1 MIRLII
7 LFLLAFIFLIILTFL
22 IACVIIGG
30 MFDEE
35 NKNKK

>member
-1 MIRLII
+1 MIKLIFLI
-7 LFLLAFIFLIILTFL
+7 LLAFIFLLIVTFL

-35 NKNKK
+35 NKK